1 MLKKPWS
8 GRAEVL
14 STQPNCL
21 AQALHTTQGTATIG
35 NKDLNLKRKT
45 QLGTAACLHWGC
57 SQAAT
62 SSKTHST
69 PRYSLDTFFSNSL
82 GRTGH
87 AGALECHVFIL
98 QGEERATSLPQSP
111 LEGSPLN
118 WDVLPGEI
126 RRKSS
131 RPWKGAVCCH
141 SLLLIGLSTP
151 QVSKQ
156 CFADKLWSF
165 TGGNTG
171 RAAGL
176 CWWTTAG
183 TLTSKDQTGE
193 RTFLKPISITMPSQA
208 CNKQRHEPMGESELQ
223 EMPPQLT
230 LPSLVAQCS
239 RTPLSPGQLTRFLPH
254 HSLQGKKGKAMTRPP
269 SS

>member
-1 MLKKPWS
+1 M
-8 GRAEVL
+8 
-14 STQPNCL
+14 
-21 AQALHTTQGTATIG
+21 
-35 NKDLNLKRKT
+35 
-45 QLGTAACLHWGC
+45 
-57 SQAAT
+57 
-62 SSKTHST
+62 
-69 PRYSLDTFFSNSL
+69 FS
-82 GRTGH
+82 
-87 AGALECHVFIL
+87 L
-98 QGEERATSLPQSP
+98 QGEERATSSPWSP

-118 WDVLPGEI
+118 RDVLRGEV

-141 SLLLIGLSTP
+141 SLLLVGLSPP

-156 CFADKLWSF
+156 CCADKLGSS

-176 CWWTTAG
+176 CWWTMEG

-193 RTFLKPISITMPSQA
+193 RTFLKPVSITTPSQA
-208 CNKQRHEPMGESELQ
+208 CNEQRHEPMGESELQ

-230 LPSLVAQCS
+230 LPSQVEQCP
-239 RTPLSPGQLTRFLPH
+239 RTPLSPGRAQGGQLTRFHPWH
-254 HSLQGKKGKAMTRPP
+254 FLQGRKGKAVTRPP